1 MGDRQCPRCGRAE
14 YVQGCKPDR
23 CHAHGGG
30 YQWPWRWDAQ
40 GRLCDAFGT
49 PVDLESLYWRVTAP
63 MLPELDQLARA
74 VQAAK
79 TVGDLRKLRA
89 WVDTV
94 VERLDEARII
104 KPEGG

>member
-1 MGDRQCPRCGRAE
+1 
-14 YVQGCKPDR
+14 
-23 CHAHGGG
+23 
-30 YQWPWRWDAQ
+30 
-40 GRLCDAFGT
+40 
-49 PVDLESLYWRVTAP
+49 